1 MDQGATVAGSPSL
14 DELVEQPPS
23 RRQAEFI
30 RYLLFV
36 LIDLVVLALFVEYWD
51 AVVIDSFTIT
61 LLTAVLLQVLLK
73 VALAIEHRIAR
84 YFTARPERWAPVA
97 RVLAAW
103 LVLLGSKFVILE
115 LIDIVFGESVDFGG
129 LVPFIIVVV
138 ALLAAEAILER
149 VYLALR

>member
-1 MDQGATVAGSPSL
+1 MFGSPNL
-14 DELVEQPPS
+14 EEVVEQPPS
-23 RRQAEFI
+23 RRQAESI

-36 LIDLVVLALFVEYWD
+36 LVDLVVLCLFVEYWD
-51 AVVIDSFTIT
+51 AVVIDSFTIA
-61 LLTAVLLQVLLK
+61 LLTAVVLQVLLK
-73 VALAIEHRIAR
+73 ATLAIEHRIAG
-84 YFTARPERWAPVA
+84 YFAARPERWAWVA

-115 LIDIVFGESVDFGG
+115 IIDIAFGESVDFGG

-149 VYLALR
+149 VYVALR